1 MIDYKI
7 FNVTDLATNCVYL
20 IDKETGCNAVV
31 DPGAKSDKL
40 IEQINADGAKLL
52 IYFLNVFSNLANW
65 FAILAISNSIF
76 NIYGFILLAKLLSTY
91 SKI

>member
-40 IEQINADGAKLL
+40 IEQITQTVENSPMFCLL
-52 IYFLNVFSNLANW
+52 TVIM
-65 FAILAISNSIF
+65 
-76 NIYGFILLAKLLSTY
+76 TT
-91 SKI
+91 

>member
-40 IEQINADGAKLL
+40 IAVSYTHLTLPTNREED
-52 IYFLNVFSNLANW
+52 
-65 FAILAISNSIF
+65 ISVVS
-76 NIYGFILLAKLLSTY
+76 AT
-91 SKI
+91 

>member
-31 DPGAKSDKL
+31 DPGAS
-40 IEQINADGAKLL
+40 QINLL
-52 IYFLNVFSNLANW
+52 NR
-65 FAILAISNSIF
+65 
-76 NIYGFILLAKLLSTY
+76 
-91 SKI
+91 